1 MHFRLIAATSQ
12 PVIAPANFDA
22 ISLEWA
28 GCSAGGD
35 CRAAFLILLAE
46 MCFQSLSPHITGL
59 VSGDFAVAGGEGWL
73 YLYDGQTMRQL
84 SKLSAQYF
92 DACFRMGRTVSLKAC
107 NEILAEDCKPYSC
120 AVWFWI
126 FAQVMSVEWL
136 VASAYESPGI
146 FAVLLA
152 VTAVMAWHRAE
163 VFVNA
168 TNCSC
173 DRRRDGLKEGSPK
186 PVQQFEGHIMSVSAL
201 DIVEDRQTPGSLG
214 LQVKEMS
221 PVLQLLRM
229 QEAPTEDDEWDRML
243 ADYEAKQKGS
253 MNGVL
258 ERALQERKQLQAQ
271 AAMRALRTMAHGCPP
286 HFGTGVLPEGP
297 AASGLPGSGLQALL
311 EQDQTKPGMEA
322 PYAGQ
327 VPYLPTP
334 GSTYLKRTTNVSPST
349 RVGPYETWSSSAQSL
364 AANRALTPF
373 GLGLPPGFATISGGQ
388 SKPAHTVPIHVD
400 PDEGLSDEP
409 KQEDPGGHKDAK

>member
-92 DACFRMGRTVSLKAC
+92 DACFRMGRTVSKAV
-107 NEILAEDCKPYSC
+107 NRLLEGPGGSL
-120 AVWFWI
+120 
-126 FAQVMSVEWL
+126 L
-136 VASAYESPGI
+136 TASADGT
-146 FAVLLA
+146 VRL
-152 VTAVMAWHRAE
+152 W
-163 VFVNA
+163 NQ
-168 TNCSC
+168 
-173 DRRRDGLKEGSPK
+173 DGLKEGSPK